1 MADDFIDVGD
11 TKTFHKLNERPDFI
25 NDIKLAPVFCT
36 KDKGVYEVITDKN
49 EIINSDCI
57 LGLAES
63 SEGRILYIEQKINS
77 YCGRFLHLGLVEV
90 GDWCVDELKAQSS
103 GFEYF
108 AHLEYLLK
116 NIKWKNPPK
125 KILLTLKNDIK
136 ESSELV
142 DKMEE
147 LEEKYLAY
155 SAPEA
160 LKSDSSSPTLEEN
173 MASGVSI
180 ICGDCKK
187 TIDGVVHDRPAGLY
201 INPDSGIGHPKS
213 TPVCG
218 ECYEKYLPKTKSKE
232 QKLVDALG
240 WDVVYD
246 IKDYAR
252 EFGGDLKA
260 EENLK
265 C

>member
-11 TKTFHKLNERPDFI
+11 IKTFHKLNEGTDFI

-36 KDKGVYEVITDKN
+36 KYKGVYAVITDKN

-63 SEGRILYIEQKINS
+63 SEGRVLYIEQKINS

-116 NIKWKNPPK
+116 NIKWKNAPK

-147 LEEKYLAY
+147 LEEKYLAC
-155 SAPEA
+155 SIPKP
-160 LKSDSSSPTLEEN
+160 LKSDSSSPILEDKMTTVICRKCRGSVPKNE
-173 MASGVSI
+173 AREVSGPI
-180 ICGDCKK
+180 
-187 TIDGVVHDRPAGLY
+187 Y
-201 INPDSGIGHPKS
+201 IYPGSGIGRPKAAY
-213 TPVCG
+213 
-218 ECYEKYLPKTKSKE
+218 ECNRCREPEKSKY
-232 QKLVDALG
+232 QKLVDILG
-240 WDVVYD
+240 PCEAED
-246 IKDYAR
+246 IIDYAR
-252 EFGGDLKA
+252 GSGYPDV